1 MILRVLTKSSNA
13 PDDGEHKECESS
25 HFQPE
30 LMPHSP
36 KGLGSGLRA
45 AQHRAA
51 GPAIAHPA
59 RNHLRRNR

>member
-1 MILRVLTKSSNA
+1 LILRVLTKSSNA
-13 PDDGEHKECESS
+13 PDHSEHKKRKSS
-25 HFQPE
+25 YFQPE
-30 LMPHSP
+30 LTPHSP
-36 KGLGSGLRA
+36 KGSGSGLRA